1 MIQEAVTP
9 KQRKKNS
16 KPAEI
21 VRPQSGLRV
30 PKRVRRLQR
39 QAPVYALQ
47 GLSELSVRLR

>member
-1 MIQEAVTP
+1 MIQEEVTTP

-21 VRPQSGLRV
+21 VRPQSGFRL

-39 QAPVYALQ
+39 QAPAYALQ
-47 GLSELSVRLR
+47 GLSELG